1 MRLFRKRILKL
12 GNRGLSMVELI
23 CAIAIVSLLGTTV
36 SSIMVVSA
44 NTYRRG
50 AAETEVQ
57 QEAQLVANQISD
69 LIIDTTKSVAV
80 LSNQVTITQE
90 DGTQID
96 IYLDGTTLKYKETR
110 KELNESGVEV
120 TNVYG
125 PDILAEYV
133 TSFTPDAS
141 KFTTNGS
148 LKIGITIEKDGHTFP
163 NYFTITARNAVRESI
178 AEAAGAKV
186 VLKIKKWLLEPCQSL
201 VLNDSFAVASDGSA
215 VTWSLDTWP
224 VGESYDPETKLELDG
239 SNYKLTIGKGETR
252 SWVRAV
258 AAVDGKQ
265 AYLTVFVR
273 RVTGIDANATAVA
286 GNSGEFKTGDEYKL
300 LTSYTGNSMNQVTGA
315 AYDTDYVDTRTTEI
329 TFESD
334 GNSANV
340 ANSKAVING
349 NTLKL
354 TADFEAGEYVLV
366 KFTSKHA
373 VLGVNKT
380 GEQYD
385 PSIYKV
391 VKIGKT
397 LMPPITI
404 TDNGWLRLSDD
415 EQASVGDAKA
425 FGKMVLDLRP
435 DIVDL
440 FIAANPGMTK
450 DNIDF
455 WHEYSVRYKKTTD
468 STWIDFPDPSG
479 NGSDGMNSGSINIRP
494 LINGSMDPN
503 YDYDVEITWKVY
515 AIGAN
520 NFKELL
526 YSYSFGNTVAKV
538 GTGFSSPYFGDSA
551 VHYSWPISE
560 AIDATGFTGNLFAY
574 VKDSVTGVP
583 KEKDIQNWLIFEVQ
597 KQAAD
602 GSWGTATG
610 VQAKTTQGAFQIEQT
625 IKSAGLYRVR
635 VKIDFP
641 DSSID
646 PSTGKVTLTGTKHR
660 YNLHADSPS
669 GNEYG
674 VFYFKIEPK
683 FKFYSSLFSIPAS
696 ASVQGIPASSKKTIT
711 TLNRDQEVTV
721 LTLDQTNSTSGIVD
735 FNNLRYKLY
744 KWDETNSAWV
754 ADTDISVNGSQE
766 VRIRTS
772 KEGLSGLYSLWLED
786 SSGNAMY
793 NTSTGNGIFCFWI
806 GSAGAV
812 PEGAGSAVPSESTEP
827 PSSDPSTPSSESTKP
842 SSSES
847 GTPSESS
854 ESPETPVFP
863 EGGFGYSLKVTN
875 AYNNVKQYD
884 ITITNKSANKVSEA
898 AVVLN
903 VTSGK
908 VTSVSGNVSGAISA
922 DGKTVTITSNNYG
935 NGFDGNSSATF
946 YMEVRGEDGSFTL
959 N

>member
-80 LSNQVTITQE
+80 LANQVTITQE
-90 DGTQID
+90 DGTKID

-110 KELNESGVEV
+110 KETDDTGAEV

-148 LKIGITIEKDGHTFP
+148 LKIGITIEKDGHSFP

-178 AEAAGAKV
+178 AEDASAKV

-215 VTWSLDTWP
+215 VTWSLDTLP
-224 VGESYDPETKLELDG
+224 TGESYDPDTKLELDG

-258 AAVDGKQ
+258 ATVGGKQ

-315 AYDTDYVDTRTTEI
+315 AYDTDYVDTRATEI

-334 GNSANV
+334 GNSGNV

-373 VLGVNKT
+373 ALGVNKT

-397 LMPPITI
+397 LVPPITI

-415 EQASVGDAKA
+415 AQATVGGVKD
-425 FGKMVLDLRP
+425 FGKMILELRP

-440 FIAANPGMTK
+440 FVSKNSGMTK
-450 DNIDF
+450 DNLDF
-455 WHEYSVRYKKTTD
+455 EHEYSVRYKKSID
-468 STWIDFPDPSG
+468 STWIDFTNPSG

-503 YDYDVEITWKVY
+503 YDYDVEITWKIY
-515 AIGAN
+515 AIGAD
-520 NFKELL
+520 NFRELI
-526 YSYSFGNTVAKV
+526 YTYSFGNTVAKV
-538 GTGFSSPYFGDSA
+538 GTGFSSTYFGDSA
-551 VHYSWPISE
+551 VHYSWPMSD
-560 AIDATGFTGNLFAY
+560 AIDATGFTGNLFVY
-574 VKDSVTGVP
+574 VQESVTGVP
-583 KEKDIQNWLIFEVQ
+583 KDKDLPNWLVFEVQ
-597 KQAAD
+597 RQAAD
-602 GSWGTATG
+602 GSWSAATD
-610 VQAKTTQGAFQIEQT
+610 VQSKTTQGAFQIEQS
-625 IKSAGLYRVR
+625 IKTPGLYRVR

-641 DSSID
+641 E
-646 PSTGKVTLTGTKHR
+646 STITDGKVTLTGTKRR
-660 YNLHADSPS
+660 YNLYADSPS

-721 LTLDQTNSTSGIVD
+721 LTLDQSNSTSGIID
-735 FNNLRYKLY
+735 FNNLGYKLY
-744 KWDETNSAWV
+744 KWDDSSSAWV
-754 ADTDISVNGSQE
+754 ANSDLTVIGSQE

-772 KEGLSGLYSLWLED
+772 KEGLSGLYSLWLQD
-786 SSGNAMY
+786 SNGNAMY
-793 NTSTGNGIFCFWI
+793 DTSTGNGIFCFWI

-812 PEGAGSAVPSESTEP
+812 PEGAENAVPSESTEP
-827 PSSDPSTPSSESTKP
+827 SSSESSEPSSSESSTPSSEESEP
-842 SSSES
+842 SSE
-847 GTPSESS
+847 
-854 ESPETPVFP
+854 ETADVVY
-863 EGGFGYSLKVTN
+863 GN
-875 AYNNVKQYD
+875 ASD
-884 ITITNKSANKVSEA
+884 
-898 AVVLN
+898 
-903 VTSGK
+903 
-908 VTSVSGNVSGAISA
+908 
-922 DGKTVTITSNNYG
+922 VTITK
-935 NGFDGNSSATF
+935 NSSTQASVTAKLPA
-946 YMEVRGEDGSFTL
+946 EVKSSLAPWGRTVTGTVKFNVPVNNTSSTELSFSSYCGADAEIIYICNNNLQFADGADIKVVSISY
-959 N
+959 NMK